1 MKTRID
7 LSNYYQNDLIAK
19 LFTFCRNNRDFMQKS
34 DKECMDICKKFAV
47 ENFVINKNFT
57 VEKIAQHLLLY
68 IYGSEKSAFKALTKT
83 IN

>member
-1 MKTRID
+1 MKTKID

-19 LFTFCRNNRDFMQKS
+19 LFTFCRNNRDFMQKT
-34 DKECMDICKKFAV
+34 DTECMDICKKFA
-47 ENFVINKNFT
+47 EDNFVINTNFT

-68 IYGSEKSAFKALTKT
+68 IYGSEKSAFIALTKT